1 MACAGLLLTGG
12 TSRRLGVDKALLAVG
27 DERLVD
33 RTARILGAAC
43 DPAVEVGPGHS
54 RLDAVREDP
63 PGSGPLAALGAG
75 VGALHARG
83 YSGPVVLVAVD
94 LPNVSVELLEW
105 LVQHP
110 APDSVVPFVDG
121 MPQLLCA
128 RYGFDALMAVP
139 GLLDAGE
146 RSLRALLAAVP
157 GARGAGRGVGDSRD
171 GGFVRRR

>member
-1 MACAGLLLTGG
+1 
-12 TSRRLGVDKALLAVG
+12 VDKALLTVG
-27 DERLVD
+27 DERIVD
-33 RTARILGAAC
+33 RTARLLGATC
-43 DPAVEVGPGHS
+43 DLAFEVGPGHS

-75 VGALHARG
+75 ASALHERG
-83 YSGPVVLVAVD
+83 YSGPIVLVAVD

-110 APDSVVPFVDG
+110 APASVVPLVDG
-121 MPQLLCA
+121 MPQMLCA
-128 RYGFDALMAVP
+128 RYGVDSLAAVP

-157 GARGAGRGVGDSRD
+157 VHEAPVEEWGTVATAASFTDVDTPADAARAGLELPG
-171 GGFVRRR
+171 